1 MSETEGRLHIV
12 EKRALDLRLKV
23 LVSFWVLEQVMSPL

>member
-1 MSETEGRLHIV
+1 MSETEGRLHVV

-23 LVSFWVLEQVMSPL
+23 LGLILGT